1 MARTKKRIVKVYDLG
16 PEPTDVST
24 QSKLLRAYQWY
35 NYEYTTKD
43 GMKFVHTYGKT
54 AFDKKEMVAIS
65 KLSENDIPTTFMWQC
80 RMLTNGVS
88 LSADSLSFFK
98 ETKAQLLAAAAAKA
112 KPKVATSS
120 PKVKMTVQ
128 DRIREKISAVIA
140 EIDKQLDEL
149 DWHEHYKYK
158 FEFNMGIY
166 EYLKTQ
172 GIKAAQ
178 ASKLLAY
185 YEPIR
190 DELAEA
196 YKGKDEQLVEAYS
209 FLTRLQLKKRVAVYD
224 AMLSDIKRHMTNA
237 KAVRKPRKAKVKT
250 ANDLTKKVS
259 YMKEFNELKLVSID
273 PSKIVG
279 ATQLWMYNTKY
290 NQLIVLNA
298 LDGGFTIKGTTVQ
311 NFDEATSKMKR
322 LRKPGEQLASFM
334 KAGKVQLRKFLDTI
348 RAKEYSVTGRINS
361 HMILLKTS

>member
-1 MARTKKRIVKVYDLG
+1 
-16 PEPTDVST
+16 
-24 QSKLLRAYQWY
+24 
-35 NYEYTTKD
+35 
-43 GMKFVHTYGKT
+43 
-54 AFDKKEMVAIS
+54 
-65 KLSENDIPTTFMWQC
+65 
-80 RMLTNGVS
+80 
-88 LSADSLSFFK
+88 
-98 ETKAQLLAAAAAKA
+98 
-112 KPKVATSS
+112 
-120 PKVKMTVQ
+120 
-128 DRIREKISAVIA
+128 
-140 EIDKQLDEL
+140 
-149 DWHEHYKYK
+149 
-158 FEFNMGIY
+158 
-166 EYLKTQ
+166 
-172 GIKAAQ
+172 
-178 ASKLLAY
+178 
-185 YEPIR
+185 
-190 DELAEA
+190 LAEA